1 MIRCFAVT
9 VSIFFVL
16 IIMFNKIVYM
26 ILQTKL
32 SPLLKNRAQLLYR
45 VLFVLIG
52 FSEIEVALV
61 NALEDKHR

>member
-1 MIRCFAVT
+1 
-9 VSIFFVL
+9 
-16 IIMFNKIVYM
+16 M

-32 SPLLKNRAQLLYR
+32 SPLLKNRVQLLYR